1 MKKLLLALSLVI
13 GCLTASNAQI
23 VITEIMYNPAES
35 GTDTTEFIELY
46 NAGTSTENLQNYYF
60 SSGIVDT
67 FLNSTPIA
75 AGSYIVI
82 AVNSAA
88 FQNRYGIAATKQW
101 ISGGLNNTG
110 EAIVLRNG
118 SGVIVDSVFYRDSAP
133 FPTGNTAG
141 QPDEGGASIVL
152 CDPSSDNNIGSNWRS
167 STTVVGGG
175 LIINAKPVTS
185 SPFVSESACVP
196 TTPVNYP
203 LYPIGTVNTSNLSGV
218 SDSLNVTC
226 EVRGVVHSIDFDGN
240 AGYDMVLIDYL
251 HNGITVF
258 SATDK
263 NLYTAPALGDSIHVL
278 GRVGQFNGLTQFL
291 VDSIV
296 LAQTGSSLLTPI
308 NLSSS
313 IIESDENKLVR
324 ISSVTLVDPL
334 QWTGAGSGFNVNVTN
349 GTANWTLRIDN
360 DCVWY
365 GLAAPTGT
373 LNVIGTVSQ
382 FDAASPYDSGYQIR
396 PRILS
401 DISTQSLIPS
411 VFFAPNSLTVNEA
424 VGTVTVDVNIFNA
437 NANATSVDVVINAAS
452 TASSADYSSLTTPL
466 TITFPANSSA
476 AQQLTFNIT
485 DDALVENAENLIL
498 ELTNATNSAILGADS
513 LYTLTITDNDAA
525 PAPLYDLVITE
536 IMYNNPLADSV
547 EFIEIYNNDT
557 ATVNLA
563 GYQVSNAVFYTF
575 PTFNLAPG
583 ARVVVCQDS
592 VLFQQRFAVT
602 AFRWNTGNSLNN
614 TTEGVVLKNNLGVV
628 LDSVQYASTAPWPTQ
643 GSGNGPSIQLCD
655 VNSDNNIGS
664 NWGASS
670 NPTGVFVGG
679 VQIKATPGAANT
691 YCRPPY
697 SVTSI
702 GNIDNTNAS
711 GSPDSLGLDFEIR
724 GVVHCGD
731 FRVGAGLDFY
741 LINYLNEGVKVFSS
755 SDRGYTVSDGDSL
768 HIWGIVTE
776 GFGVTEFLVDSI
788 FVISSGNATLTPTV
802 ITAALTE
809 NNEGSFIRINNVSLS
824 NATQWTGA
832 GTGFNVDITN
842 GSTTWQLRIDD
853 AVDLFTQ
860 PAPTGS
866 FNVYGFGSQFDNS
879 SPFTT
884 GYQLL
889 ACNSSITPVV
899 GTETLEQLNVNIF
912 PNPVNEELNISA
924 DMIEALYISNILG
937 QEIIRLENVNTNF
950 KTVST
955 AQLAPGVYN
964 VIVTNNGKRTAK
976 QFVKS

>member
-1 MKKLLLALSLVI
+1 MKKLLLSIAVFLS
-13 GCLTASNAQI
+13 CLTASTAQL
-23 VITEIMYNPAES
+23 VITEIMYNPPEG
-35 GTDTTEFIELY
+35 GTDSLEFIEVY
-46 NAGTSTENLQNYYF
+46 NAGSSPVDLNGYAIDFAGARRDTFTSSFILAPGGLMVTAVNDSAVYRQYGMSFYPRQWT
-60 SSGIVDT
+60 SSG
-67 FLNSTPIA
+67 LS
-75 AGSYIVI
+75 
-82 AVNSAA
+82 
-88 FQNRYGIAATKQW
+88 
-101 ISGGLNNTG
+101 NTTTL
-110 EAIVLRNG
+110 IVLRN
-118 SGVIVDSVFYRDSAP
+118 SGGIVDSVRYNSSWIGAA
-133 FPTGNTAG
+133 NAG
-141 QPDEGGASIVL
+141 GYSIIL
-152 CDPSSDNNIGSNWRS
+152 CDPSSDNAISTNWDTSGTNTGNFIGSAFLKASPGVLETCSIAPPQPYVLYNIG
-167 STTVVGGG
+167 
-175 LIINAKPVTS
+175 
-185 SPFVSESACVP
+185 F
-196 TTPVNYP
+196 
-203 LYPIGTVNTSNLSGV
+203 VNTSNSLGV
-218 SDSLNVTC
+218 ANNIG
-226 EVRGVVHSIDFDGN
+226 VRTELRGIVHSIDFDGN
-240 AGYDMVLIDYL
+240 AGYDITLIDYL
-251 HNGITVF
+251 HEGISLF

-263 NLYTAPALGDSIHVL
+263 NAYTSPAIGDSLIVK
-278 GRVGQFNGLTQFL
+278 GTISQFNGLNQL
-291 VDSIV
+291 VVDSVNLISQ
-296 LAQTGSSLLTPI
+296 ANSLLTPI
-308 NLSSS
+308 QLSTALT
-313 IIESDENKLVR
+313 ESNENKLVR

-334 QWTGAGSGFNVNVTN
+334 QWLGTGSGFNVDVTN
-349 GTANWTLRIDN
+349 GTTNWTVRIDN

-373 LNVIGTVSQ
+373 LDIIGTVSQ
-382 FDAASPYDSGYQIR
+382 FDAVSPYDSGYQIR

-401 DISTQSLIPS
+401 DISSQSSTPT
-411 VFFAPNSLTVNEA
+411 VFFAPSSLTINEA
-424 VGTVTVDVNIFNA
+424 VGTVTVDLNIFNA
-437 NANATSVDVVINAAS
+437 NANPTSVDVVINAAS
-452 TASSADYSSLTTPL
+452 TATAGDYSGLTTPV

-485 DDALVENAENLIL
+485 DDALVENTENLIL

-525 PAPLYDLVITE
+525 PAPLYNLVITE

-592 VLFQQRFAVT
+592 VLFQQRFGISAY
-602 AFRWNTGNSLNN
+602 RWNTGNSLNN
-614 TTEGVVLKNNLGVV
+614 TTEGIVLKNNQGIV
-628 LDSVQYASTAPWPTQ
+628 LDSVQYANTAPWPTQ

-655 VNSDNNIGS
+655 VNADNNIGS

-670 NPTGVFVGG
+670 NPTGVFIGG

-691 YCRPPY
+691 FCRPPY

-724 GVVHCGD
+724 GVVHCSD
-731 FRVGAGLDFY
+731 FRVGTGLDFY

-755 SDRGYTVSDGDSL
+755 SDRGYTVNDGDSL

-776 GFGVTEFLVDSI
+776 GLGVTEFLVDSI
-788 FVISSGNATLTPTV
+788 FVISSGNPTLSPTV
-802 ITAALTE
+802 ISSALTE
-809 NNEGSFIRINNVSLS
+809 NNEGSFIRINNVSLA

-860 PAPTGS
+860 AAPTGS

-884 GYQLL
+884 GYQIL
-889 ACNSSITPVV
+889 ACNSSITPIVS
-899 GTETLEQLNVNIF
+899 TSTLEATIITIY
-912 PNPVNEELNISA
+912 PNPVSDELNIQA
-924 DMIEALYISNILG
+924 DNIETISISNLLG
-937 QEIIRLENVNTNF
+937 QELIRNENINTNF
-950 KTVST
+950 HTVST
-955 AQLAPGVYN
+955 SKLAPAVY
-964 VIVTNNGKRTAK
+964 IVTVVNNGKISVK
-976 QFVKS
+976 QFVKK

>member
-1 MKKLLLALSLVI
+1 MKQLLLALSLVI
-13 GCLTASNAQI
+13 SCFTAAQAQL
-23 VITEIMYNPAES
+23 VISEIMFNPPEA
-35 GTDTTEFIELY
+35 GTDSLEFIEVY
-46 NAGTSTENLQNYYF
+46 NAGSSPVDLNGYAIDFGNARRDTFTSSFILPAGGLMVTAVNDSAVYRQYNMTFYPRQWA
-60 SSGIVDT
+60 SSG
-67 FLNSTPIA
+67 LS
-75 AGSYIVI
+75 
-82 AVNSAA
+82 
-88 FQNRYGIAATKQW
+88 
-101 ISGGLNNTG
+101 NTSSL
-110 EAIVLRNG
+110 IVLRN
-118 SGVIVDSVFYRDSAP
+118 SGGVVDSVRYQSTWEPPANAL
-133 FPTGNTAG
+133 GW
-141 QPDEGGASIVL
+141 SIIL
-152 CDPSSDNNIGSNWRS
+152 CDPASDNYLSTSWDTTRTVTGNFVNGVSLRGSPGVLETCSITPPQPYVLYNIG
-167 STTVVGGG
+167 G
-175 LIINAKPVTS
+175 
-185 SPFVSESACVP
+185 
-196 TTPVNYP
+196 
-203 LYPIGTVNTSNLSGV
+203 VNTSNSLGV
-218 SDSLNVTC
+218 ANNIG
-226 EVRGVVHSIDFDGN
+226 VRAELRGIVHSIDFDGN
-240 AGYDMVLIDYL
+240 AGYDITLIDYL
-251 HNGITVF
+251 HEGISLF

-263 NLYTAPALGDSIHVL
+263 NAYTNPAIGDSLIVK
-278 GRVGQFNGLTQFL
+278 GTISQFNGLNQL
-291 VDSIV
+291 VVDSVNLISQ
-296 LAQTGSSLLTPI
+296 ANSLLSPI
-308 NLSSS
+308 QLSAALT
-313 IIESDENKLVR
+313 ESNENKLVR
-324 ISSVTLVDPL
+324 VSSVTLVDPL
-334 QWTGAGSGFNVNVTN
+334 QWLGTGSGFNVDVTN
-349 GTANWTLRIDN
+349 GTTNWTVRIDN

-373 LNVIGTVSQ
+373 LDIIGTVSQ

-401 DISTQSLIPS
+401 DISTQSVIPS

-424 VGTVTVDVNIFNA
+424 AGTITVDVNIFNP
-437 NANATSVDVVINAAS
+437 NSNPTSVDVVVNSAS
-452 TASSADYSSLTTPL
+452 TVTAGDYSGLTTPV
-466 TITFPANSSA
+466 TVTFPANSSV
-476 AQQLTFNIT
+476 AQQLTFNIV
-485 DDALVENAENLIL
+485 DDASIESAETLVL
-498 ELTNATNSAILGADS
+498 ELTNATNSALLGTDS
-513 LYTLTITDNDAA
+513 LYTLTINDNDVA
-525 PAPLYDLVITE
+525 PTLLYDLVITE

-557 ATVNLA
+557 ATVDLA

-575 PTFNLAPG
+575 PSYSLAPG

-614 TTEGVVLKNNLGVV
+614 TTEGIVLKNNQGTV

-731 FRVGAGLDFY
+731 FRVGTGLDFY
-741 LINYLNEGVKVFSS
+741 LINYLNEGVKIFSS
-755 SDRGYTVSDGDSL
+755 SDRGYNVNEGDSL
-768 HIWGIVTE
+768 HVWGVVTE

-809 NNEGSFIRINNVSLS
+809 NNEGSYIRINNVSLS

-860 PAPTGS
+860 PAPTGT
-866 FNVYGFGSQFDNS
+866 FNVYGIGSQFDNA

-899 GTETLEQLNVNIF
+899 GTETFEHLNVNIY

-924 DMIEALYISNILG
+924 EMIEALYISNMLG
-937 QEIIRLENVNTNF
+937 QEMIRFENVNTNF

-955 AQLAPGVYN
+955 DQLAPGIYSI
-964 VIVTNNGKRTAK
+964 VITNNGKRTAK

>member
-1 MKKLLLALSLVI
+1 MKKLLLALTLVL
-13 GCLTASNAQI
+13 GCLKASNAQI

-46 NAGTSTENLQNYYF
+46 NAGTTTENLQNYYF

-75 AGSYIVI
+75 AGSYVVI
-82 AVNSAA
+82 TVNSAA

-110 EAIVLRNG
+110 EAIVLRNA
-118 SGVIVDSVFYRDSAP
+118 SGVVVDSVFYRDSAP
-133 FPTGNTAG
+133 FPTGSTAG
-141 QPDEGGASIVL
+141 QPDEGGASLVL
-152 CDPSSDNNIGSNWRS
+152 CDPNSDNNIGSNWRS

-175 LIINAKPVTS
+175 LIINTKPVSS
-185 SPFVSESACVP
+185 SPFVSETACLP
-196 TTPVNYP
+196 PTPVNYP
-203 LYPIGTVNTSNLSGV
+203 LYPIGTVNTSSVTGV
-218 SDSLNVTC
+218 ADSLNVTC

-296 LAQTGSSLLTPI
+296 LAQTGSSLLAPI
-308 NLSSS
+308 NLTSP
-313 IIESDENKLVR
+313 INESNENKLVR

-334 QWTGAGSGFNVNVTN
+334 QWTGTGSGFNVNVTN
-349 GTANWTLRIDN
+349 GAANWTLRIDN

-373 LNVIGTVSQ
+373 LDIIGTVSQ
-382 FDAASPYDSGYQIR
+382 FDVASPYDSGYQIR

-401 DISTQSLIPS
+401 DISTQSVIPS
-411 VFFAPNSLTVNEA
+411 VFFAPNSLTVNEDA
-424 VGTVTVDVNIFNA
+424 GTVTLDVNIFNP
-437 NANATSVDVVINAAS
+437 NSNPTSVDLVVNAAS
-452 TASSADYSSLTTPL
+452 TASASDYSGLITPV

-476 AQQLTFNIT
+476 VQQVSFNII
-485 DDALVENAENLIL
+485 DDALIENSESLVL
-498 ELTNATNSAILGADS
+498 ELTNVTNAATLGADS
-513 LYTLTITDNDAA
+513 LFTLTINDNDVA
-525 PAPLYDLVITE
+525 PTPVYNLVITE

-557 ATVNLA
+557 ATVDLA

-575 PTFNLAPG
+575 PTYSLAPG

-592 VLFQQRFAVT
+592 VLFQQRFAVS

-628 LDSVQYASTAPWPTQ
+628 LDSVQYANTAPWPTQ

-670 NPTGVFVGG
+670 NLTGVFIGG

-691 YCRPPY
+691 FCRPPY
-697 SVTSI
+697 SVASI
-702 GNIDNTNAS
+702 GNIDNTNSS

-741 LINYLNEGVKVFSS
+741 LINYLNEGIKIFSS
-755 SDRGYTVSDGDSL
+755 SDRGYNVTEGDSL
-768 HIWGIVTE
+768 HIWGIVSQ
-776 GFGVTEFLVDSI
+776 GNGVTEFLVDSI
-788 FVISSGNATLTPTV
+788 FFINSGNATVSPTV
-802 ITAALTE
+802 ITSALTE
-809 NNEGSFIRINNVSLS
+809 NNEGSFIRINNVSLT

-853 AVDLFTQ
+853 AVDLFSQ
-860 PAPTGS
+860 PAPSGS
-866 FNVYGFGSQFDNS
+866 FNVYGIGNQFDPS
-879 SPFTT
+879 APYTT

-889 ACNSSITPVV
+889 ACSSAITAV
-899 GTETLEQLNVNIF
+899 GTETLERLNVNIF

-924 DMIEALYISNILG
+924 DMIEALYISNMLG